1 MVADLPRINV
11 NVSMSQLLQVY
22 DGDMSGLKLHP
33 GSGFTGEETPELTLS
48 ADSGRL
54 MVRYAD
60 D

>member
-1 MVADLPRINV
+1 MLT
-11 NVSMSQLLQVY
+11 SQLLQVY

>member
-1 MVADLPRINV
+1 MVADLPHINV
-11 NVSMSQLLQVY
+11 NVSIICLQVY

-54 MVRYAD
+54 MVR
-60 D
+60 